1 MKSHDT
7 FTPTSTASVQDD
19 SRDEIKRDI
28 GRTAT
33 ALSPSETVSRYGSAN
48 AEFVKA
54 YRGVDNE
61 AGKVLSKGLKG
72 ISQEKTGVKQRAGWA
87 GLAKLPVPVV
97 TTPKP
102 SSTNLL
108 SARFAAMI

>member
-7 FTPTSTASVQDD
+7 LTSVSTASEQDD

-33 ALSPSETVSRYGSAN
+33 ALSTSETVSRYGSAN

-54 YRGVDNE
+54 YTGIDNE

-72 ISQEKTGVKQRAGWA
+72 ISQEKPASNNERAGR
-87 GLAKLPVPVV
+87 AKLPVPVV

-102 SSTNLL
+102 SSTNRL
-108 SARFAAMI
+108 SARFAAMT